1 MENCQVMLTW
11 GAVELGISGNRKY
24 FLKMQAVDS
33 SNLEES
39 SGLPIN
45 IHKTALTLWKMPP
58 VLGFSAEAG
67 LELIQ
72 APSCLLPWQWS
83 NVFCIVTGML
93 GFANKVLCKGLHV
106 FGRNNSSFFVT
117 LIILGAVSNLANH
130 FLCLGLHPWAFL
142 EGTSWQLFV
151 FLFLNLPSAPHSC
164 PLPLQRKEWFF
175 PYLEL
180 W

>member
-11 GAVELGISGNRKY
+11 SAVELGISGNRKY

-39 SGLPIN
+39 SGLLIN
-45 IHKTALTLWKMPP
+45 IHKTASHPLEDAPI
-58 VLGFSAEAG
+58 VLGLSAEAG

-83 NVFCIVTGML
+83 NVLCIVTGML
-93 GFANKVLCKGLHV
+93 GFVNKVLCKGLHV
-106 FGRNNSSFFVT
+106 FGRNNSAFFFT
-117 LIILGAVSNLANH
+117 LIILGAVSDLENP

-142 EGTSWQLFV
+142 EGTSGS
-151 FLFLNLPSAPHSC
+151 FLFFC
-164 PLPLQRKEWFF
+164 F
-175 PYLEL
+175 
-180 W
+180 